1 MTLSPDRP
9 DPMTCDGFLELLP
22 DLLDGDLTGPA
33 LASAVAHRESCA
45 ECAAMVAELELVSR
59 SAAALPELRPSRDLW
74 AGIAARIE
82 APVVPLATTGVA
94 TMPTWYR
101 RPWLA
106 AAAAVLLVAG
116 TAAVTRQLTL
126 RGMAPAAEGTQVA
139 LDAPRP
145 VAPSP
150 AAPSPDAAPAT
161 SVGTVGEPLA
171 PAAPTGGTGEA
182 PAAASRPAMQLA
194 SAPGSALEVATAY
207 DQEVLALRTALDLRR
222 DGLDSATVTVL
233 ETNLAIIDRAIAESR
248 EALLRDPGSAY
259 LSERLSGA
267 LQDKLQLMRTAVLL
281 SNDD

>member
-22 DLLDGDLTGPA
+22 DLLDGDLAGPA
-33 LASAVAHRESCA
+33 LADAAAHRVGCA

-82 APVVPLATTGVA
+82 APVVPLAPAGVA
-94 TMPTWYR
+94 AMPTWYR

-126 RGMAPAAEGTQVA
+126 RGMAPAEGAPVA
-139 LDAPRP
+139 VDAPRP
-145 VAPSP
+145 
-150 AAPSPDAAPAT
+150 AAP
-161 SVGTVGEPLA
+161 A
-171 PAAPTGGTGEA
+171 PAAPGPDVAPVASVGTASERLPGAGATRAAPEA
-182 PAAASRPAMQLA
+182 PATAARPAMRLA
-194 SAPGSALEVATAY
+194 SGEGTALEVAGAY
-207 DQEVLALRTALDLRR
+207 DQELLALRTALDLRR
-222 DGLDSATVTVL
+222 GGLDSATVTVL

-248 EALLRDPGSAY
+248 AALLRDPGSAY
-259 LSERLSGA
+259 LNERLSGA

-281 SNDD
+281 STDD